1 MRALR
6 VLAAVA
12 ILGTSAAADAQ
23 TADQLFDPRT
33 LQDIQLFM
41 NTRDL
46 QLLRARYTE
55 DRYYAA
61 DLQWRGIRIRNAAI
75 RSHGGTS
82 RSPIKPAFRVD
93 FNRYN
98 SRGQFL
104 GLTSLVLDNE
114 LQDPGLFR
122 ERLAMAF
129 YRRMGQVAP
138 RESFCRLFINGE
150 YQGAYGVVESLDTP
164 LIAREFSDPTGFLFQ
179 YRLQDPYFG
188 EYLGDEFGPYSAHF
202 EAQNHEHDAASVL
215 YGPIQQMIR
224 EINAPDDPVWR
235 DLVEQYLDLSQFV
248 TYLAIETFL
257 ADEDG
262 VLGIH
267 GINNFFLYRPTG
279 STRHRLLPWDKD
291 KTFERADLGIFERGG
306 ANIWFTRAMAFPDLR
321 DRYLET
327 LEACARSAAQD
338 DWLLEEVTATAAVV
352 DAAVR
357 ADRRKSFSDED
368 YDDAVAF
375 FKDFARRRPGFVL
388 DDVARTRASAA
399 GVKRR
404 SSPW

>member
-1 MRALR
+1 MRVLR
-6 VLAAVA
+6 VLAA
-12 ILGTSAAADAQ
+12 AAALAIPAAASAQ

-46 QLLRARYTE
+46 QSLRAHYTE
-55 DRYYAA
+55 DRYYAG
-61 DLQWRGIRIRNAAI
+61 DFQWRGIRVRNVAV

-114 LQDPGLFR
+114 LEDPGIFR
-122 ERLAMAF
+122 ERVAMAF
-129 YRRMGQVAP
+129 YARLGQVAP

-150 YQGAYGVVESLDTP
+150 YQGVYGVVESLDTP
-164 LIAREFSDPTGFLFQ
+164 LLVREFSDPTGFLFQ
-179 YRLQDPYFG
+179 YRLQDPYYG
-188 EYLGDEFGPYSAHF
+188 EYLGDALGPYAAHF
-202 EAQNHEHDAASVL
+202 EAQNHERDAASVL
-215 YGPIQQMIR
+215 YVPIQQMIKQL
-224 EINAPDDPVWR
+224 NAPEDPVWR
-235 DLVEQYLDLSQFV
+235 EFVEQYLDLTQFV
-248 TYLAIETFL
+248 TYLGIETFL

-279 STRHRLLPWDKD
+279 STVHRLLPWDKD

-306 ANIWFTRAMAFPDLR
+306 ANIWFSRAMAFPDLR

-327 LEACARSAAQD
+327 LDACARSAAQD
-338 DWLLEEVTATAAVV
+338 DWLLEEISASADVV

-357 ADRRKSFSDED
+357 TDPRKPFTVEE

-375 FKDFARRRPGFVL
+375 FKDFARRRSAFVL
-388 DDVARTRASAA
+388 DEVSRARGAA
-399 GVKRR
+399 AVRR
-404 SSPW
+404 PR